1 MSERNETESGSEVL
15 SEYHAD
21 GLDHFPVRDMA
32 EEIARLREALR
43 GLVAAHDRWRD
54 AVRSV
59 VGPGF
64 GDGAFPELEAAREA
78 LGDG

>member
-43 GLVAAHDRWRD
+43 IIAD
-54 AVRSV
+54 ADVREM
-59 VGPGF
+59 GRA
-64 GDGAFPELEAAREA
+64 GACTLSAIAREA
-78 LGDG
+78 LGDE